1 MCGTFPVAKDFDR
14 MAEMK
19 KLLTGLFALVILAG
33 CSSQPS
39 KPAEQAPAKPAPKQA
54 ELSTGRMAFQRLYI
68 AAHGWAGD
76 ARPYQIISQ
85 LSKES
90 AGHEGKSGIWR
101 AGFGSSMRRAIK
113 PYTWSGLDADD
124 APAPGISP
132 GVEDSYNPSNS
143 STQVFDIGFL
153 KIDTDKA
160 FEVAQKHGGDKLLKK
175 DAKQPVVY
183 ICNWDPRENM
193 LIWHV
198 IYGTGPDDARLRV
211 AVNAT
216 SGDFLRV
223 EK

>member
-1 MCGTFPVAKDFDR
+1 
-14 MAEMK
+14 MK
-19 KLLTGLFALVILAG
+19 KLLAGVFSLLVLAG
-33 CSSQPS
+33 CSSQPN
-39 KPAEQAPAKPAPKQA
+39 KTTEQPTAKPAPKQA

-90 AGHEGKSGIWR
+90 IGHDGKSGIWH
-101 AGFGSSMRRAIK
+101 AGFASTMRRAIK
-113 PYTWSGLDADD
+113 PYIWSGLDADD
-124 APAPGISP
+124 APSPGISP
-132 GVEDSYNPSNS
+132 GVEDSYNPANT
-143 STQVFDIGFL
+143 STQAFDIGFL
-153 KIDTDKA
+153 KIDTDNA
-160 FEVAQKHGGDKLLKK
+160 FEVAQKHGGEKLVLK

-183 ICNWDPRENM
+183 ICSWDPRENM

-216 SGDFLRV
+216 SGEFLRV

>member
-1 MCGTFPVAKDFDR
+1 
-14 MAEMK
+14 MK
-19 KLLTGLFALVILAG
+19 KLLAGVFSLLLLAG
-33 CSSQPS
+33 CSSQPN
-39 KPAEQAPAKPAPKQA
+39 KTAEQPTAKPAPKQA

-90 AGHEGKSGIWR
+90 IGHDGKSGIWH
-101 AGFGSSMRRAIK
+101 AGFASTMRRAIK
-113 PYTWSGLDADD
+113 PYIWSGLDADD
-124 APAPGISP
+124 APSPGISP
-132 GVEDSYNPSNS
+132 GVEDSYNPANT
-143 STQVFDIGFL
+143 STQAFDIGFL

-160 FEVAQKHGGDKLLKK
+160 FEVAQKHGGEKLVLK

-183 ICNWDPRENM
+183 ICSWDPRENM

-216 SGDFLRV
+216 SGEFLRV

>member
-1 MCGTFPVAKDFDR
+1 MN
-14 MAEMK
+14 
-19 KLLTGLFALVILAG
+19 KLLAGVFSLAVLAG

-39 KPAEQAPAKPAPKQA
+39 KTAEEQPARPAPKQA

-90 AGHEGKSGIWR
+90 IGHDGKAGIWR
-101 AGFGSSMRRAIK
+101 AGFASSMRRAIK
-113 PYTWSGLDADD
+113 PYVWSGLDADD
-124 APAPGISP
+124 APSPGISP
-132 GVEDSYNPSNS
+132 GVEDSYNPANT
-143 STQVFDIGFL
+143 STQTFDIGFL

-160 FEVAQKHGGDKLLKK
+160 FEVAQKHGGEKLLQK

-183 ICNWDPRENM
+183 ICTWDPRENM

-198 IYGTGPDDARLRV
+198 IYGTGPEGARLRV
-211 AVNAT
+211 AVDAT
-216 SGDFLRV
+216 SGEFLRV